1 MVVLTKTRTSAG
13 ITTNCH
19 ELSESKVKGAIFNM
33 NATAL
38 QGCNEAIIITHR

>member
-1 MVVLTKTRTSAG
+1 MVVLTKTRTSVS
-13 ITTNCH
+13 ITTNCP
-19 ELSESKVKGAIFNM
+19 ELSESKVKDAIFNM